1 MEKTEWAKL
10 YVLFSQLSGAHK
22 REILKKAEA
31 LAAAESRETPEGE
44 KKNRKEDKR

>member
-10 YVLFSQLSGAHK
+10 YVLFRQLSGARR

-31 LAAAESRETPEGE
+31 AIMNTRA
-44 KKNRKEDKR
+44 